1 MTECRY
7 EFHLLGRYVQ
17 NEMNSYPQSDMRY
30 YVHHMSIIEEF
41 ELK

>member
-7 EFHLLGRYVQ
+7 EFSTGRYVQ

-30 YVHHMSIIEEF
+30 YVHHMGIIEEF